1 MDRQHYDYG
10 EYGAYRQET
19 LLGSVWVAYSYK
31 FPSLTITRYSK
42 LKVRFDM
49 VKALRVLCNPT
60 KPHPEEL
67 RND

>member
-1 MDRQHYDYG
+1 MDRKHYDYG

-19 LLGSVWVAYSYK
+19 LLGSVWIAYSYK
-31 FPSLTITRYSK
+31 FPSLTITRHSK

-49 VKALRVLCNPT
+49 VKALRVLYNQT